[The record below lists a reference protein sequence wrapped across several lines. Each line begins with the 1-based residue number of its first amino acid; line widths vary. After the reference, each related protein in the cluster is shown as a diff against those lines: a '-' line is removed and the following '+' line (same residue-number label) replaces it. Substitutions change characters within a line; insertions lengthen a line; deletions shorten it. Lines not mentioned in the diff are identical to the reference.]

1 MVVYKPLVAAA
12 APLLGSS
19 GAVSHSVMHFP
30 LPKPIH
36 GQIAQVY
43 SQTSNPAATSL
54 LTIPAEI
61 RNQIY
66 EYVLVDDRPIV
77 IVDNAD
83 DSAIKTSSFSGS
95 PAIIQTCRQIYHEA
109 IGVLYGQNVFRFEYR
124 ILVHKRGR
132 ILSPIDAYRKWTRD
146 IGSSLSK
153 LRTVA
158 IRMDMPDLPD
168 EWDNPSLWDDFYR
181 SSQKNIKI
189 TPLLDVF
196 WYGVACGL
204 SVRFESTS
212 NRNHPYLSSYPSR
225 FDVKFLTKVLY
236 ELGNM
241 DKLRLMKARR
251 LISDVEVAPHGKQGF
266 IDFRSSN
273 GKAGVRRGFQFSKNT
288 QRYALEPSPPK
299 LPDLPSK
306 ILERI
311 ARSVYSNHEVTYDF
325 NTGISHG
332 LGFSMLDIN
341 CHLRKMMLVDFH
353 HFHQQR
359 RFVIILGSATLSSS
373 EAMFD
378 KLERR
383 TADYYVP
390 YMGRLQRCT
399 PISASQV
406 YKIAPTIVL
415 RFQTDKPL
423 HLAKV
428 RINARDLLRAT
439 CVFPAYTTII
449 VRVCGLG
456 ETQDHTTRLGEIRK
470 HVLVLTGHSLRIAL
484 AVRDPMVE
492 IELNHDCLP
501 VRVTSWGKL
510 GSLGNVRNYDKTA
523 EIVDIAW
530 LQEMVIARTWTPER
544 DMNGFLSYGM
554 PEGWEGE
561 TRYSLIK
568 CLKNLCS

>member
-1 MVVYKPLVAAA
+1 
-12 APLLGSS
+12 
-19 GAVSHSVMHFP
+19 MHFP
-30 LPKPIH
+30 LPKSIH

-83 DSAIKTSSFSGS
+83 DSVIKTSSFSGS

-109 IGVLYGQNVFRFEYR
+109 IGVLYGQNVFRFDYR
-124 ILVHKRGR
+124 ILHLQHGK
-132 ILSPIDAYRKWTRD
+132 ILTPIDAYRKWTRD
-146 IGSSLSK
+146 IGSSLSN
-153 LRTVA
+153 LRTVT
-158 IRMDMPDLPD
+158 IRMDMPDIPD
-168 EWDNPSLWDDFYR
+168 DYDDLDFWDHFYR
-181 SSQKNIKI
+181 CSLNNIKI

-196 WYGVACGL
+196 WGGVACDL
-204 SVRFESTS
+204 SVRFESIR
-212 NRNHPYLSSYPSR
+212 NRNHAFSSSYPSR
-225 FDVKFLTKVLY
+225 FNVKLLTKVIY
-236 ELGNM
+236 ELGTM

-266 IDFRSSN
+266 IEFRSSN
-273 GKAGVRRGFQFSKNT
+273 GTAVVRRGFQFSKDT
-288 QRYALEPSPPK
+288 QRYALKPSHPK
-299 LPDLPSK
+299 LLDLPSK
-306 ILERI
+306 ILKRI
-311 ARSVYSNHEVTYDF
+311 ARSVYSDHVVTYDF

-341 CHLRKMMLVDFH
+341 SHLRKMMLMDFH

-373 EAMFD
+373 EAMFE

-383 TADYYVP
+383 TADYYAPP

-415 RFQTDKPL
+415 RFLTDKPL
-423 HLAKV
+423 SQAKV

-439 CVFPAYTTII
+439 SVFPAYTTII

-456 ETQDHTTRLGEIRK
+456 ETQDYTTTLCEIRK
-470 HVLVLTGHSLRIAL
+470 HVLVLMEDSFSFVL
-484 AVRDPMVE
+484 AAHDLMVE
-492 IELNHDCLP
+492 IELNQDCLP
-501 VRVTSWGKL
+501 VRITSWGKL
-510 GSLGNVRNYDKTA
+510 GFLSDVRNYDKTV
-523 EIVDIAW
+523 ETVDIAW
-530 LQEMVIARTWTPER
+530 LQEMVRARTWAPER
-544 DMNGFLSYGM
+544 HMNGFLCYVM
-554 PEGWEGE
+554 PEGWDSE